1 MNPADPEPHSDS
13 TLSSPPLAR
22 VRGIGKSYGGVRAI
36 DGVDIDLFAGEVHA
50 LCGENGAGKSTLIK
64 ILAGSVMPDR
74 GTIALAGQP
83 LAPGDIAASTAAGIA
98 VIYQESVAFPH
109 MNAVDNI
116 FAGQEPRR
124 LRGLL
129 LDRPVMRRRT
139 IELMQQLGE
148 HIDIAVPVAELPLAQ
163 RQMVGIAR
171 ALAQK
176 CRLLILDE
184 PTASLSAR
192 ETRTLFRIVRQLQN
206 QGVALMYVSH
216 RMEELFELGT
226 RATVLRDG
234 RCIETRLMKD
244 WTNDALIKA
253 MVGREVELV
262 TRAAPKNYDDLNSPF
277 SGVPKGRAAGERQ
290 KLSASTSQEPNS
302 DSALL
307 KVIGLTREPAF
318 RNISLQVR
326 AGEVV
331 GLAGLVGA
339 GRSEVARGIFGVDII
354 DGGSVHIAGMPLR
367 LGSIHAAISAGIGFV
382 PEDRQ
387 HLGLVL
393 PLSVGTNLTL
403 TVLGRL
409 ATGGWRSSRRERAVI
424 DEQVRGLQVKTASAN
439 LPAESLSGGN
449 QQKLVLG
456 KWLATQPRI
465 LILDEPTRGVDVGAK
480 AEVHRLIRR
489 LAEQGMAT
497 LMISSDLPEILAV
510 SDRVLVM
517 RGGEI
522 SAEFLAEQ
530 ATQENLLT
538 AALPAEEPVPA

>member
-1 MNPADPEPHSDS
+1 MV
-13 TLSSPPLAR
+13 R
-22 VRGIGKSYGGVRAI
+22 VRGVGKSYGGVRAI
-36 DGVDIDLFAGEVHA
+36 DGVDLDLHAGEVHA

-74 GTIALAGQP
+74 GTIEINGQP
-83 LAPGDIAASTAAGIA
+83 LAPGSIAASTAAGIA

-109 MNAVDNI
+109 LSAVDNI
-116 FAGQEPRR
+116 FAGQEPPRFG
-124 LRGLL
+124 GLL
-129 LDRPVMRRRT
+129 LDRPAMRRRT
-139 IELMQQLGE
+139 IELMRQLGE
-148 HIDIAVPVAELPLAQ
+148 SIDIAAPVAELPLAQ

-171 ALAQK
+171 ALAQQ
-176 CRLLILDE
+176 CRLMILDE

-192 ETRTLFRIVRQLQN
+192 ETRTLFRIVRQLQQ
-206 QGVALMYVSH
+206 QGVAIMYVSH

-234 RCIETRLMKD
+234 RCIETRLMSS
-244 WTNDALIKA
+244 WTTDALIKA

-262 TRAAPKNYDDLNSPF
+262 SRTPHESPAVTGEASLASSSQINDRGTGRDD
-277 SGVPKGRAAGERQ
+277 
-290 KLSASTSQEPNS
+290 ASDAVRGDVKQHDFP
-302 DSALL
+302 SALL
-307 KVIGLTREPAF
+307 EVQDLTREPAF
-318 RNISLQVR
+318 RHISLQVR

-339 GRSEVARGIFGVDII
+339 GRSEVARGIFGVDVV
-354 DGGSVHIAGMPLR
+354 DGGSVRVAGELLR
-367 LGSIHAAISAGIGFV
+367 LGSIRSAIAAGIGFV

-403 TVLGRL
+403 TVLNRL
-409 ATGGWRSSRRERAVI
+409 ATGGWRSSRREHAVI
-424 DEQVRGLQVKTASAN
+424 DGLVRDLQVKTASAS

-456 KWLATQPRI
+456 KWLATKPRI

-489 LAEQGMAT
+489 LADDGMAT
-497 LMISSDLPEILAV
+497 LMISSDLPEILTV
-510 SDRVLVM
+510 SDRILVM
-517 RGGEI
+517 RGGKL
-522 SAEFLAEQ
+522 SAEFSAAD
-530 ATQENLLT
+530 ATQEKILT
-538 AALPAEEPVPA
+538 AALPAEELVPA